1 MTRPESIDLAD
12 VLAKRLREAGYDDAK
27 VRKLDAVKDGGIA
40 VRRMP
45 STCDATYYGGG
56 RSLQYVVQVV
66 VARESE
72 LEAIDQCC
80 AIAEMAPELDLASDN
95 GSYGLTSIEVYTEP
109 QELESEPLSVWET
122 RLRANINVRS

>member
-1 MTRPESIDLAD
+1 MTRPKSIDLAD
-12 VLAKRLREAGYDDAK
+12 VLARRLREAGYEDAR
-27 VRKLDAVKDGGIA
+27 VRRLDAVKDGGIA

-56 RSLQYVVQVV
+56 RSMQYVVQVV

-72 LEAIDQCC
+72 LDAIDDCC
-80 AIAEMAPELDLASDN
+80 AIAGMAPDLDLASEN
-95 GSYGLTSIEVYTEP
+95 GSYALTSIEVYTEP
-109 QELESEPLSVWET
+109 QELESVPLSVWET

>member
-12 VLAKRLREAGYDDAK
+12 VLAKRLREAGYADAK
-27 VRKLDAVKDGGIA
+27 VRRLDAVKYGGIA

-45 STCDATYYGGG
+45 STCDASYYGGG

-72 LEAIDQCC
+72 LDAIDDCC
-80 AIAEMAPELDLASDN
+80 AIASMAPELDLESEN
-95 GSYGLTSIEVYTEP
+95 GSYVLTSVEVYTEP